1 MSDEVNADHN
11 YRSERQS
18 LLFGLKAVTEG
29 LLSGQS
35 SNVWN
40 IHGGLNRMC
49 VQLEHIM
56 YHGLK
61 SIKGNLGIELDF
73 WPFVYSLKMLN
84 PVLAPALDKVNRSG
98 GNKGSMWLRE
108 SLRDHT
114 LSSQL
119 STLVCNKS
127 LMKRFYS
134 DLAFLNDAQYF
145 KALCV
150 CLKAIELNQISLL
163 AELDLKLLSNNH
175 EPNMRG
181 SRSRSWAVPER
192 KHHVSTSEGKSS
204 SHGAMALAPPF
215 ASPKKESILC
225 MSDEHAVP
233 SSIRASTS
241 PEDTKNMARES
252 LRTVLRKSG
261 SDSPTGDAPDFSFYD
276 NLNSDPLLNIEF
288 SENAATDS
296 ENSHA
301 EVGSGERI
309 VNSSP
314 KKAIVRSQSDT
325 GMSKTLTVIKNIY
338 KDNEDFE
345 PGKSGTVNRLEDI
358 FSDSEC
364 PKKGEEENVKVKAK
378 SKGHKRSRSDHGGI
392 KVEKGPQKEKG
403 KVPNKTQREDSSE
416 PASKDIP
423 GETTFKQ
430 PVQGQSLINY
440 LSSQDFNTCANL
452 DKENAHFSISEALIA
467 AIEQMKWN
475 HVISPKDREDPEE
488 EDSDEEINKLKQRIR
503 IRKQQKLR
511 EKARFF
517 PTSSDGLTDT
527 ATTSK
532 SPSSVLNSSCQDN
545 TDSSNSDIEVDEINL
560 TISDN
565 EQDNETNLSLI
576 KSEGLSLSLASLYSD
591 ADLQKVK
598 PDRQSSMEI
607 SDQSGMSAESVAIL
621 LLKKFSEKQLPKA
634 SELEWLVPISEAPQ
648 ELLPLPKSYPVSPD
662 DIENEIGGFTNSLF
676 GTLRLRGNN
685 EWAPPRSQIIFDIHP
700 YQKRAVVMA
709 KQNFRCAG
717 CGTRVEPAYIKRF
730 RYCEYLGKYFC
741 QCCHRN
747 EINYIPGHIIRK
759 WDFKQYPVSNF
770 SWRLLSRIFNE
781 PYFNL
786 STINP
791 SLFKRVK
798 LLETVHAFRV
808 QLMYL
813 CKFLRICKYSESL
826 VGDINAEPSHWYE
839 DVDVYSISDLVGIKN
854 SSIVTKLKDLVTKSI
869 DHVEQCSFCQ
879 GFGYICELCGDE
891 SDIIYPFQLQT
902 VVVCKDCTSCF
913 HKACYVEGKCPKC
926 IRIEARRQRQLLET
940 KIFDSSEEES
950 GS

>member
-1 MSDEVNADHN
+1 MSDEVHTDHN
-11 YRSERQS
+11 YRSEHRS
-18 LLFGLKAVTEG
+18 LLSGLKTVTEG

-49 VQLEHIM
+49 AQLENIL

-61 SIKGNLGIELDF
+61 STKGDLGIQLDF
-73 WPFVYSLKMLN
+73 WPFVYSLKMLT

-98 GNKGSMWLRE
+98 GSKGSTWLRQ
-108 SLRDHT
+108 SLQNHT
-114 LSSQL
+114 LSSEL
-119 STLVCNKS
+119 STLVGSKS
-127 LMKRFYS
+127 LMSKFYY
-134 DLAFLNDAQYF
+134 DFAFLNDKAYF
-145 KALCV
+145 KALLV

-163 AELDLKLLSNNH
+163 AELDLKLLSNNNDV
-175 EPNMRG
+175 EPRYP
-181 SRSRSWAVPER
+181 RSRSWAVPER
-192 KHHVSTSEGKSS
+192 QHFISTSDRKSS
-204 SHGAMALAPPF
+204 SHDAMALAPPF

-233 SSIRASTS
+233 ASIRTSTS
-241 PEDTKNMARES
+241 PEETKSLARES

-261 SDSPTGDAPDFSFYD
+261 SESPTGEAPDFSFYD
-276 NLNSDPLLNIEF
+276 NLIISDPLLNIEF
-288 SENAATDS
+288 NENLPPENPSAAVDVGKDRKITNT
-296 ENSHA
+296 NS
-301 EVGSGERI
+301 
-309 VNSSP
+309 
-314 KKAIVRSQSDT
+314 KKAIKRSQSDT

-345 PGKSGTVNRLEDI
+345 HRETPSVNRLEDI

-364 PKKGEEENVKVKAK
+364 PVKGENENEAAKVKAK
-378 SKGHKRSRSDHGGI
+378 KGHKRSRSDVGGI
-392 KVEKGPQKEKG
+392 KIEKESQNEQRKTS
-403 KVPNKTQREDSSE
+403 KVKTGQAKCEMDRKDLQVPGIESS
-416 PASKDIP
+416 
-423 GETTFKQ
+423 FRQ

-475 HVISPKDREDPEE
+475 HVISPKERAADIEEE

-503 IRKQQKLR
+503 IRKQQKLK
-511 EKARFF
+511 EKAKFF
-517 PTSSDGLTDT
+517 PTSSDGITET
-527 ATTSK
+527 VTTSK
-532 SPSSVLNSSCQDN
+532 SPSSEL
-545 TDSSNSDIEVDEINL
+545 DSSFQDDADTSESDVEVDEINL
-560 TISDN
+560 TN
-565 EQDNETNLSLI
+565 
-576 KSEGLSLSLASLYSD
+576 

-598 PDRQSSMEI
+598 PDRQSSIEV
-607 SDQSGMSAESVAIL
+607 SDQSLSAESVAIL

-648 ELLPLPKSYPVSPD
+648 ELLPLPKSYPISPD
-662 DIENEIGGFTNSLF
+662 DGESEIEGFTNSVL

-700 YQKRAVVMA
+700 YQKRSIVMA

-717 CGTRVEPAYIKRF
+717 CGTRVERAYMKRF

-747 EINYIPGHIIRK
+747 KLNYIPGHIIRK
-759 WDFKQYPVSNF
+759 WDFKQYPVSDF
-770 SWRLLSRIFNE
+770 SWKLLTRIYNE

-791 SLFKRVK
+791 TLFKKVRV
-798 LLETVHAFRV
+798 LETVHSLRQ

-813 CKFLRICKYSESL
+813 CKFLKICKYSESL
-826 VGDINAEPSHWYE
+826 IREMMAEPSHWHE
-839 DVDVYSISDLVGIKN
+839 DIDVYSICDLVDIKN
-854 SSIVTKLKDLVTKSI
+854 YSLVTRLGDLVTKSI
-869 DHVEQCSFCQ
+869 DHVEKCSFCQ
-879 GFGYICELCGDE
+879 GFGFICELCGDE
-891 SDIIYPFQLQT
+891 RDIIFPFQLQK
-902 VVVCKDCTSCF
+902 VAVCKDCSTCF

-926 IRIEARRQRQLLET
+926 FRIEARRRQIQET
-940 KIFDSSEEES
+940 KTLDSSEES
-950 GS
+950 DS